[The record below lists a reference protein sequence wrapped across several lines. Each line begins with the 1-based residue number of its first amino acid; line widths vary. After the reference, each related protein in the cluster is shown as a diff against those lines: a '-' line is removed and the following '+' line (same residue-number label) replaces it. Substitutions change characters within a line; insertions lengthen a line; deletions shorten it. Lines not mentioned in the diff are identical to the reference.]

1 MLLFLLFGLVVFDA
15 DLAMHK
21 KLEVKS
27 LLELANHDATFAVN
41 QALKTEG
48 IIDLNLDEA
57 MDRFE
62 RRMEENGGYSR
73 QGALLQPSRES
84 VTSDPLSFTYYY
96 IDFQHWQRDVSFSLR
111 YDEDQVHNLQLIH
124 AEHGDIMR
132 PEGGYVEVEI
142 TTEDGEIL
150 QLSPKRMV
158 GPSLVVVA
166 YVDEQPF
173 TPLLSGHAF
182 PVVSVEELKW

>member
-1 MLLFLLFGLVVFDA
+1 MLLFLLLGLVVFDA

-27 LLELANHDATFAVN
+27 LLELANHDATFAIN
-41 QALKTEG
+41 QELKTEG

-57 MDRFE
+57 MDRFA
-62 RRMEENGGYSR
+62 RRMAENGGYSR
-73 QGALLQPSRES
+73 QGAAFLPSAAS
-84 VTSDPLSFTYYY
+84 VTSDPLAFRYYY
-96 IDFQHWQRDVSFSLR
+96 IDFQHWQRDFQLSLQYQQGSLQEVSAVFADTL
-111 YDEDQVHNLQLIH
+111 
-124 AEHGDIMR
+124 R
-132 PEGGYVEVEI
+132 PEGGYVEVAI
-142 TTEDGEIL
+142 TTEEGEEL
-150 QLSPKRMV
+150 RLSPKRMV

-173 TPLLSGHAF
+173 VPLLSGHAF